1 VAARLRKG
9 SQLGKYRLDRRL
21 GRGAFS
27 EVWKARDRV
36 EGRDVALK
44 VASRQALSDFGRAQI
59 EREAR
64 IASHLSHP
72 NVLQIRNADW
82 AGPNFIVASD
92 LARST
97 LESYR
102 GAWRSGRIAL
112 RVIRDVAAGLAYAH
126 SRRIMHR
133 DVKPENILILP
144 DGRAA
149 LCDFDSSALV
159 AKKSRHYSEAGTL
172 GYMAPE
178 QAYGRPTRAS
188 DVFSLGLIAYE
199 ILTGVLPTWPFEWP
213 PAGHDRFKRKVPA
226 PVQPVLRKAAQ
237 FAPRRRY
244 PDAGAFLHALD
255 AALRRADSSEKRPAP
270 RRRRAKRTRAQSPL
284 EVQAKLFRRRHGAH
298 LEMRYTCHR
307 CEGPIAESMSFCPW
321 CGSDG
326 NSFRDLT
333 QYPLVCPDC
342 ERGVRAEWTACPWC
356 YAGRFEGNGRKPP
369 ADPRAERKCARSGC
383 EGQVRRFMRYCP
395 LCKQKVR
402 RAWTDGELP
411 DRCPKC
417 RWAVSREFWRHC
429 PWCGRREPQA
439 GTFVKTRA

>member
-1 VAARLRKG
+1 MAARLRKG

-159 AKKSRHYSEAGTL
+159 AKRITRPRPSLPSTMAG
-172 GYMAPE
+172 
-178 QAYGRPTRAS
+178 
-188 DVFSLGLIAYE
+188 V
-199 ILTGVLPTWPFEWP
+199 V
-213 PAGHDRFKRKVPA
+213 
-226 PVQPVLRKAAQ
+226 
-237 FAPRRRY
+237 
-244 PDAGAFLHALD
+244 
-255 AALRRADSSEKRPAP
+255 
-270 RRRRAKRTRAQSPL
+270 
-284 EVQAKLFRRRHGAH
+284 
-298 LEMRYTCHR
+298 
-307 CEGPIAESMSFCPW
+307 
-321 CGSDG
+321 
-326 NSFRDLT
+326 
-333 QYPLVCPDC
+333 
-342 ERGVRAEWTACPWC
+342 
-356 YAGRFEGNGRKPP
+356 
-369 ADPRAERKCARSGC
+369 
-383 EGQVRRFMRYCP
+383 
-395 LCKQKVR
+395 
-402 RAWTDGELP
+402 
-411 DRCPKC
+411 
-417 RWAVSREFWRHC
+417 
-429 PWCGRREPQA
+429 
-439 GTFVKTRA
+439 